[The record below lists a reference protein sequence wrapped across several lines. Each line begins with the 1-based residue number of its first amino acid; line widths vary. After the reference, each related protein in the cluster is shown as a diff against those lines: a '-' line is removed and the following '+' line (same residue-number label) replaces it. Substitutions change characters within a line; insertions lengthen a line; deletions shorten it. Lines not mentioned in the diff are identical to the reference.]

1 MKHLFEKVK
10 NMNKK
15 ELIAGC
21 GIVAITLVVTIC
33 LIFILSGRQSDKD
46 NIIAD
51 AEKTK
56 NVETTIK
63 LMEETTSTKKKE
75 ITISKDTIVQE
86 ETTKKAEI
94 TTTGKEEESTQAQNV
109 QTNQQQQTT
118 KKEVPTQKYEQQTTK
133 APKPT
138 TQKTLSPLEKIAKD
152 DPDWSRKGFSP
163 EYKKKLESYG
173 VYVCLDTH
181 NSGICECKHDKAY
194 DIPNDIVAYCDTV
207 VKKMLHLEITPQ
219 QCYDTLYNYLYNYNS
234 EPDMA
239 WCEVCQGY
247 HDTQH
252 TIPLT
257 NGCVYDAAKYLV
269 VYYYEGNISKQIGK
283 GVDEGYGYRYM
294 MGTDWVVNEGGAGAG
309 NWYWIGYS
317 LKNVAF

>member
-118 KKEVPTQKYEQQTTK
+118 KKEVPIQKYEQQTTK

-138 TQKTLSPLEKIAKD
+138 MQKTLSPLEKIAKD
-152 DPDWSRKGFSP
+152 DSEWQNRAFSS

-173 VYVCLDTH
+173 LYVCLGTH
-181 NSGICECKHDKAY
+181 RSGICECKHDKAY
-194 DIPNDIVAYCDTV
+194 DIPNDIAAYCDNV

-219 QCYDTLYNYLYNYNS
+219 QCYDILYNYLYNYNS

-257 NGCVYDAAKYLV
+257 NGCVYDAAEFLV
-269 VYYYEGNISKQIGK
+269 VYYCEGTVGKKIGT
-283 GVDEGYGYRYM
+283 GVEEGYGYRYM

-309 NWYWIGYS
+309 YWYGLS
-317 LKNVAF
+317 NSTKNVCY